1 MAIYRIGKIISMMRD
16 ALGITQEELVEIYE
30 GSETEDE
37 KERKKV
43 LESYGKNIAP
53 APKNGPRA
61 KGSAASLAF
70 PPQNSGHMSV
80 GSGR

>member
-16 ALGITQEELVEIYE
+16 ALGITQEELVEIYD

-43 LESYGKNIAP
+43 LESYGKNI
-53 APKNGPRA
+53 KNGLDNNS
-61 KGSAASLAF
+61 KKF
-70 PPQNSGHMSV
+70 PA
-80 GSGR
+80 